1 MRIKRWR
8 TRTKNYT
15 GGGGLDMF
23 PVSTIPAG
31 EPPDGRGTVH
41 GDTLYGRQTQAM
53 PLPPHALKALE

>member
-1 MRIKRWR
+1 MFWWR

-31 EPPDGRGTVH
+31 EPLDGRGTVH
-41 GDTLYGRQTQAM
+41 GDTLYGRQDAGGT